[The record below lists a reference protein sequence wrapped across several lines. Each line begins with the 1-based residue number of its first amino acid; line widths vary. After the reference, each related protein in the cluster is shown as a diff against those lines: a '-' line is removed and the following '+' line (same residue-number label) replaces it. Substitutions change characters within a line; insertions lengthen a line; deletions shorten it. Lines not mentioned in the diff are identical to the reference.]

1 VHALLKNADA
11 AMYRAKETGKANF
24 QFYTAGLESESSA
37 RLAIKTGL
45 SKALERQEFE
55 LLYQPKSDVATGRL
69 TGAEAL
75 LRWNSAELGLMLP
88 ATFIPVLEET
98 GLIDRVGDWVL
109 ESACQQQKLWRDAG
123 FGHMR
128 VAVNLSVRQLR
139 QGTLVRT
146 VENLLGRYS
155 IDPSGLELEITESMI
170 MKDTENA
177 VAVLKDLSAM
187 GVHLTMD
194 DFGTGYSSLSYLKR
208 FPQNTIKIDRSFV
221 NDIAVDPDDL
231 EIIRTIIN
239 MGHSLRRRVVAE
251 GVETEAQRQ
260 LLHHL
265 RCDEM
270 QGYLLSPPV
279 PPAIIDR
286 MLASTRHGS
295 EV

>member
-1 VHALLKNADA
+1 
-11 AMYRAKETGKANF
+11 
-24 QFYTAGLESESSA
+24 
-37 RLAIKTGL
+37 
-45 SKALERQEFE
+45 
-55 LLYQPKSDVATGRL
+55 
-69 TGAEAL
+69 
-75 LRWNSAELGLMLP
+75 
-88 ATFIPVLEET
+88 
-98 GLIDRVGDWVL
+98 
-109 ESACQQQKLWRDAG
+109 
-123 FGHMR
+123 
-128 VAVNLSVRQLR
+128 
-139 QGTLVRT
+139 
-146 VENLLGRYS
+146 VENLLGRYDL
-155 IDPSGLELEITESMI
+155 DPSSLELEITESMI
-170 MKDTENA
+170 MTDTENA
-177 VAVLKDLSAM
+177 VAVLKDLFDM

-270 QGYLLSPPV
+270 QGFLLSPPV
-279 PPAIIDR
+279 PAAAIDA
-286 MLASTRHGS
+286 MLASTRHGG

>member
-1 VHALLKNADA
+1 V
-11 AMYRAKETGKANF
+11 
-24 QFYTAGLESESSA
+24 ES
-37 RLAIKTGL
+37 L
-45 SKALERQEFE
+45 
-55 LLYQPKSDVATGRL
+55 PGRH
-69 TGAEAL
+69 G
-75 LRWNSAELGLMLP
+75 
-88 ATFIPVLEET
+88 
-98 GLIDRVGDWVL
+98 
-109 ESACQQQKLWRDAG
+109 
-123 FGHMR
+123 
-128 VAVNLSVRQLR
+128 
-139 QGTLVRT
+139 
-146 VENLLGRYS
+146 

-177 VAVLKDLSAM
+177 VAVLKDLSEM

-260 LLHHL
+260 LLRHL

-270 QGYLLSPPV
+270 QGFLLSPPV
-279 PPAIIDR
+279 PASEIDR
-286 MLASTRHGS
+286 MLASTRHGHGN
-295 EV
+295 